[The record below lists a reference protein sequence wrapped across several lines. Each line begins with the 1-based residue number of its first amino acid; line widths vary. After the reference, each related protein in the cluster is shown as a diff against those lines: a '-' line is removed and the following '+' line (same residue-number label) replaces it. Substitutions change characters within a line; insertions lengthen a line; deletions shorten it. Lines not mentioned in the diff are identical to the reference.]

1 MMASWTILPGSV
13 ANNTATAL
21 PNYAP
26 PFVALKQVLVQT
38 EASGGTAST
47 TSPTLADIVTSI
59 PSGGLTGH
67 QFYLDPST
75 QEWQYG
81 SDTDDGTVLTLDGW
95 EYGELSQIS

>member
-1 MMASWTILPGSV
+1 MMASWTILPGTVSD
-13 ANNTATAL
+13 NTATAL

-26 PFVALKQVLVQT
+26 PFVALKQVLVET

-47 TSPTLADIVTSI
+47 TSPTLADIVTSV
-59 PSGGLTGH
+59 PSGGLTGT

-81 SDTDDGTVLTLDGW
+81 SATDSGTVIVLEGW
-95 EYGELSQIS
+95 EYGQLSQVG